1 MMTAVQSSWFFDT
14 AVRFASCEKS
24 TNYHH
29 PPNQACYK
37 VRSITSCSP
46 TQTPFKQSIP
56 VMADGKTTVYSSLLV
71 TLLWTPLPLSVIE
84 ICACESVE
92 LKPTLHNAW
101 GTLDLIREWKNEKEH
116 REITL
121 TSVCVCV
128 SVQQSHLRLIL
139 MPTQETL
146 ILLWDFM
153 LLVYMS

>member
-1 MMTAVQSSWFFDT
+1 
-14 AVRFASCEKS
+14 
-24 TNYHH
+24 
-29 PPNQACYK
+29 
-37 VRSITSCSP
+37 
-46 TQTPFKQSIP
+46 
-56 VMADGKTTVYSSLLV
+56 MADGKTTVYSSLLV